1 MTASLTILF
10 LVLMF
15 LGMPV
20 AFAIGISFMLF
31 YLLGPAPAMIS
42 VQKIVVSTQNFPLLA
57 IPLFIFAGHLMNH
70 SGITERLIKLSTVMT
85 GWISGG
91 LAHVA
96 IMLSALMGGVSGS
109 AVADA
114 AMEAR
119 VLGPS
124 MVKSGLSKGY
134 ACASMTVGSLIT
146 ALVEMLGDPRLGQG
160 RRHLVR
166 RRLHQ
171 RTVERGRHVQRD
183 RPSAQFLGLLDG
195 QIHRR
200 LVARNHDVAGVVV
213 IGDHADTRR

>member
-96 IMLSALMGGVSGS
+96 IMLSALMGGISSLPNPTARSRFMISTIRRPPDSVHRSL
-109 AVADA
+109 VA
-114 AMEAR
+114 
-119 VLGPS
+119 
-124 MVKSGLSKGY
+124 
-134 ACASMTVGSLIT
+134 SL
-146 ALVEMLGDPRLGQG
+146 
-160 RRHLVR
+160 
-166 RRLHQ
+166 
-171 RTVERGRHVQRD
+171 
-183 RPSAQFLGLLDG
+183 PSASIRVMPHAPVLAP
-195 QIHRR
+195 HSVSRR
-200 LVARNHDVAGVVV
+200 SPSPP
-213 IGDHADTRR
+213 

>member
-20 AFAIGISFMLF
+20 AFAIGVSFMLF

-96 IMLSALMGGVSGS
+96 INSAFASTSSPSIIWSTRKRSSTTSGNPIRSIACWLPCRPSPALQRS
-109 AVADA
+109 AC
-114 AMEAR
+114 
-119 VLGPS
+119 GI
-124 MVKSGLSKGY
+124 
-134 ACASMTVGSLIT
+134 AS
-146 ALVEMLGDPRLGQG
+146 
-160 RRHLVR
+160 R
-166 RRLHQ
+166 RRWMHPACH
-171 RTVERGRHVQRD
+171 GCK
-183 RPSAQFLGLLDG
+183 
-195 QIHRR
+195 
-200 LVARNHDVAGVVV
+200 AGWLW
-213 IGDHADTRR
+213 GGCCC

>member
-1 MTASLTILF
+1 MTGTLTILF
-10 LVLMF
+10 LALMF

-20 AFAIGISFMLF
+20 AFAIGIAFMFF
-31 YLLGPAPAMIS
+31 YLFGPAPAMIA

-57 IPLFIFAGHLMNH
+57 IPLFVFAGHLMNH

-119 VLGPS
+119 VLGRRWSNP
-124 MVKSGLSKGY
+124 VCPR
-134 ACASMTVGSLIT
+134 A
-146 ALVEMLGDPRLGQG
+146 MLARRCRL
-160 RRHLVR
+160 
-166 RRLHQ
+166 
-171 RTVERGRHVQRD
+171 
-183 RPSAQFLGLLDG
+183 
-195 QIHRR
+195 
-200 LVARNHDVAGVVV
+200 AR
-213 IGDHADTRR
+213 

>member
-20 AFAIGISFMLF
+20 AFAIGVSFMLF

-91 LAHVA
+91 LAHAVE
-96 IMLSALMGGVSGS
+96 GS
-109 AVADA
+109 DDEGLLRDAD
-114 AMEAR
+114 
-119 VLGPS
+119 
-124 MVKSGLSKGY
+124 
-134 ACASMTVGSLIT
+134 T
-146 ALVEMLGDPRLGQG
+146 ALYAAK
-160 RRHLVR
+160 
-166 RRLHQ
+166 
-171 RTVERGRHVQRD
+171 RGGRD
-183 RPSAQFLGLLDG
+183 RVCVNSSGRIFGSPAT
-195 QIHRR
+195 
-200 LVARNHDVAGVVV
+200 A
-213 IGDHADTRR
+213 

>member
-20 AFAIGISFMLF
+20 AFAIGVSFMLF

-114 AMEAR
+114 SMEAR
-119 VLGPS
+119 ILGPE
-124 MVKSGLSKGY
+124 MIKRGYTKGY
-134 ACASMTVGSLIT
+134 AGGVICLTSLIT
-146 ALVEMLGDPRLGQG
+146 ATKEF
-160 RRHLVR
+160 
-166 RRLHQ
+166 
-171 RTVERGRHVQRD
+171 
-183 RPSAQFLGLLDG
+183 A
-195 QIHRR
+195 
-200 LVARNHDVAGVVV
+200 
-213 IGDHADTRR
+213 